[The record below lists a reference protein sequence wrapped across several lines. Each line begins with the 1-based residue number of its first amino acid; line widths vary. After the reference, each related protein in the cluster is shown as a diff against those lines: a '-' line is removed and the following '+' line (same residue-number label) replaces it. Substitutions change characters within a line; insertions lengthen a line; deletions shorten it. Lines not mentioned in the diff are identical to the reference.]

1 MTNQPH
7 VATNEGE
14 AKLADA
20 CCDMVLNNGRSMRDG
35 PSSADDVQQEACVRA
50 LRRDPGA
57 VRDPMRYLLRVARNL
72 FIDRQRQMKREAA
85 LFDRSR
91 EIDATVGDSIDPER
105 ILAGKQELD
114 IVLAAIDAL
123 PPRCREAFTL
133 HRFHGLSYAAIARQM
148 QISASMVEKHI
159 AEAML
164 RVTRALYSAE
174 LSSGA
179 AIARPRRARK

>member
-1 MTNQPH
+1 MTNQPQT
-7 VATNEGE
+7 ATTEGE

-20 CCDMVLNNGRSMRDG
+20 CCDMVLNNTRGLRDRASG
-35 PSSADDVQQEACVRA
+35 ADDVQQEACVRA
-50 LRRDPGA
+50 LRRDPDA

-72 FIDRQRQMKREAA
+72 FIDRQRQIKREAA
-85 LFDRSR
+85 LFDRTR
-91 EIDATVGDSIDPER
+91 EIDATVGDSINPER

-164 RVTRALYSAE
+164 RVTRALHSIEA
-174 LSSGA
+174 GA
-179 AIARPRRARK
+179 APRQRRPRK